1 MPQRLRIVR
10 NKQTDQIQESRVRAG
25 HWPEL
30 RFVAIPGWCESA
42 DRALSPRPCHD
53 IGGGLCV
60 SVILWRHSLKMTKSQ
75 LIHQFQ

>member
-1 MPQRLRIVR
+1 MSMPQRLRIVR

-53 IGGGLCV
+53 IGGAMRQCHLPEA
-60 SVILWRHSLKMTKSQ
+60 LPQ
-75 LIHQFQ
+75 DD